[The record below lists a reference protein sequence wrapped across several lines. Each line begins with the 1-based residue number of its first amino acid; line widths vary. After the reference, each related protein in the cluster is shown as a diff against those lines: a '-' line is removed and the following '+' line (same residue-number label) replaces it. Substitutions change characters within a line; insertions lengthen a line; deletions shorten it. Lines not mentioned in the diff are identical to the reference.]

1 MAGGA
6 KPTLPEHSDHW
17 PAAAEEGE
25 GVGIFNQNKV
35 AMVLKRRGHGP
46 ERGLLVE
53 TIIGGH

>member
-17 PAAAEEGE
+17 PAAEEGE

-35 AMVLKRRGHGP
+35 AMVLKRHDHGP